1 MKFLKDDITTLQNLA
16 SAPLSYTTTY
26 KKGFTNLEVF
36 IKFSVAVTETITI
49 TLDSKNGAN
58 YDTVLKT
65 KSLYDENSF
74 IYETS
79 KHFFK
84 GDQIK
89 IQCTNANKT
98 GIAYAIIKAKEI

>member
-1 MKFLKDDITTLQNLA
+1 MKFLKGDLTTSQDLSDA
-16 SAPLSYTTTY
+16 ALSYTTTY
-26 KKGFTNLEVF
+26 KRGFTNLEVF

-89 IQCTNANKT
+89 IQCTNANGA
-98 GIAYAIIKAKEI
+98 GIAYVIIKAKEI